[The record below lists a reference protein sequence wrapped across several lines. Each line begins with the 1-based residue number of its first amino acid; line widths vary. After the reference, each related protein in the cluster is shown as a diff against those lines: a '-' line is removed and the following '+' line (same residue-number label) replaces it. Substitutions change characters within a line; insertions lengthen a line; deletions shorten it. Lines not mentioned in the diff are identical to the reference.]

1 MQFDNNPILR
11 KFICGVFS
19 FDKTF
24 EMLPLFKGSENLIT
38 FVLGTTCDRYTLNTL
53 LRDKAISDIL

>member
-1 MQFDNNPILR
+1 MQFDN
-11 KFICGVFS
+11 ICGVFS

-24 EMLPLFKGSENLIT
+24 EMLPLFKGSENPIT
-38 FVLGTTCDRYTLNTL
+38 FVLGTKCDRYTLIIL